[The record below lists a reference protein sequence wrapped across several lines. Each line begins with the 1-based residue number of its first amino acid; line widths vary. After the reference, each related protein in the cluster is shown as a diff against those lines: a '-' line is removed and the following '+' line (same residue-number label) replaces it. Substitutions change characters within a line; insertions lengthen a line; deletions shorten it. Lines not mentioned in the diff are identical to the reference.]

1 MAQVIYLNPERVK
14 LMICPECLKRV
25 RELREL
31 TQDKLSEATGLNK
44 QTIYRLERPERSHPV
59 HKTTLDRLARALAVD
74 PEVLTGEKPIPSDAN
89 QRSAA
94 ADEAAYQLNVRVDA
108 AIRNAF
114 ELVARRY
121 RVSVPKIAQLAPLL
135 FVIIA
140 EGSLKHRRKNLG
152 ELEDAL
158 KRLYEFEDIRSELQ
172 SKFPQIPFPNIDWD
186 DQDEAINAERASIE
200 SRDLFGQNRFDPYD
214 ILQDED
220 NPFVVYLKALTTGRE
235 DITINAVGRTSTE
248 YRVCRSE
255 ATELAGGDKQVA
267 DWLLNGEVP
276 IHKIPRG
283 LKTVEERVERIRQNK
298 IPVSRVREEIPEE
311 FPGDLDPGDFDID
324 ISDIEL

>member
-14 LMICPECLKRV
+14 LMIRPECLKRL
-25 RELREL
+25 RQLRER
-31 TQDKLSEATGLNK
+31 TQDQLSEATGLNK

-89 QRSAA
+89 QPSAA
-94 ADEAAYQLNVRVDA
+94 VDEAYQLNVRVDA

-158 KRLYEFEDIRSELQ
+158 KRLYEFEDINRELQ
-172 SKFPQIPFPNIDWD
+172 SKYPQIPFPYINWD
-186 DQDEAINAERASIE
+186 DQDKAIEAEKASIK
-200 SRDLFGQNRFDPYD
+200 SRDLFGQNRFDPD
-214 ILQDED
+214 DFLQGED
-220 NPFVVYLKALTTGRE
+220 NPFEVYLKALTTGRE
-235 DITINAVGRTSTE
+235 DITITAVGRTSTE

-267 DWLLNGEVP
+267 DWLLNGEIP

-283 LKTVEERVERIRQNK
+283 LKSIEERVERIRQNK
-298 IPVSRVREEIPEE
+298 ISVSRISEEIPEQ
-311 FPGDLDPGDFDID
+311 FPGDLDLDPID
-324 ISDIEL
+324 LDLDDIEL